1 MPMSD
6 VHEAASQ
13 ALPPHAQLIQM
24 GAASWIS
31 AVVYAAAKLGIA
43 DHLAAGPRSAVE
55 LADTTRTHAPSLHR
69 LMRTLAGV
77 GILTERDAQR
87 FALTRMGEALKSD
100 APGSARATLIAFCGP
115 AFWHSWEEI
124 LYSLETGKTGFEKAY
139 GMPLFE
145 YLSQHPEEASY
156 FSEAMVGFHGAEP
169 PAVVR
174 AYDFS
179 GFKTIVDV
187 GGATGNML
195 AAILSHHAAPRGVLF
210 DRPHV
215 VCDASALLK
224 ARGVDE
230 RVTIEPGDFFERV
243 PAGGDAYLLSHIIHD
258 WNEEQCLAILGH
270 CRNVIQ
276 PDGRLLIIEAVLP
289 TGDTPHQG
297 KVQDMVMLVV
307 PGGQERT
314 EAEYASLLSKAG
326 FRLARVVPTE
336 SVVSVVEA
344 LPE

>member
-1 MPMSD
+1 MSD
-6 VHEAASQ
+6 NTGTGSK

-24 GAASWIS
+24 GAASWVS
-31 AVVYAAAKLGIA
+31 AIVYAAAKLGIA
-43 DHLAAGPRSAVE
+43 DHLGAGPRSAVE

-69 LMRTLAGV
+69 LMRTLAGL

-87 FALTRMGEALKSD
+87 FALTPLGEALKSG
-100 APGSARATLIAFCGP
+100 APGSARATLISFCGP
-115 AFWHSWEEI
+115 VFWHSWEEI
-124 LYSLETGKTGFEKAY
+124 LYSLETGNTGFEKAC

-145 YLSQHPEEASY
+145 YLAQHPEEASY

-169 PAVVR
+169 PAVAK

-179 GFKTIVDV
+179 GVGTVVDV

-195 AAILSHHAAPRGVLF
+195 AAILSQHAAPRGMLF

-215 VCDASALLK
+215 VRDAPALLE
-224 ARGVDE
+224 ASGVAE
-230 RVTIEPGDFFERV
+230 RVTIEAGDFFERV
-243 PAGGDAYLLSHIIHD
+243 PAGGDTYLLSHIIHD
-258 WNEEQCLAILGH
+258 WNQDQCLTILGH
-270 CRNVIQ
+270 CRNVIK
-276 PDGRLLIIEAVLP
+276 PDGRLLIVETVLP

-297 KVQDMVMLVV
+297 KVQDMVMLVL

-326 FRLARVVPTE
+326 FRLSGVVPTE

-344 LPE
+344 LPA

>member
-1 MPMSD
+1 MSD
-6 VHEAASQ
+6 DRGTAST
-13 ALPPHAQLIQM
+13 ALAPHAQLIQM
-24 GAASWIS
+24 GVASWVS
-31 AVVYAAAKLGIA
+31 ATVYAAAKLGIA
-43 DHLAAGPRSAVE
+43 DHLGAGPRSAVE
-55 LADTTRTHAPSLHR
+55 LAGTTRTHAPSLHR
-69 LMRTLAGV
+69 LMRTLAGL

-87 FALTRMGEALKSD
+87 FALTPLGEALKSG

-124 LYSLETGKTGFEKAY
+124 LYSLETGKTGFEKAC

-145 YLSQHPEEASY
+145 YLAQHPEEGSY

-169 PAVVR
+169 PAVAA

-179 GFKTIVDV
+179 GVKTVVDV

-195 AAILSHHAAPRGVLF
+195 AAILSRHAAPRGVLF

-215 VCDASALLK
+215 VREAPALLE

-258 WNEEQCLAILGH
+258 WNEDQCLTILGH
-270 CRNVIQ
+270 CRKAIR
-276 PDGRLLIIEAVLP
+276 PDGRLLIVETVLP
-289 TGDTPHQG
+289 HGDTPHQG

-314 EAEYASLLSKAG
+314 EAEYASLLGNAG
-326 FRLARVVPTE
+326 FRLSRVVSTE

-344 LPE
+344 FPA